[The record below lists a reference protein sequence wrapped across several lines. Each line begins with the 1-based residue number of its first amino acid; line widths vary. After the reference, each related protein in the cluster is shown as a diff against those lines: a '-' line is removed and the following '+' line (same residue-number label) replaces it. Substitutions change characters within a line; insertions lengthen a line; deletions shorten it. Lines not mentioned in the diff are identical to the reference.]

1 MKKVL
6 VCGGRQYADT
16 FKVFEVLDG
25 LMNEYEDTI
34 FVIQGGATGADQRA
48 KEWAEV
54 RGMPCAEVKALW
66 KFYDKSAGPR
76 RNEWML
82 ALAPDLV
89 LAFPG
94 GRGTADMV
102 RRAELA
108 GVPVREI
115 SG

>member
-6 VCGGRQYADT
+6 VCGGRHFTDT
-16 FKVFEVLDG
+16 FKVFEVLDRI
-25 LMNEYEDTI
+25 MNEYEDTV

-48 KEWAEV
+48 KEWAEL

-82 ALAPDLV
+82 ALGPDLV
-89 LAFPG
+89 VAFPG
-94 GRGTADMV
+94 NAGTRNMISK
-102 RRAELA
+102 AEEH
-108 GVPVREI
+108 GYPVHRVT
-115 SG
+115 